1 MSERDVLTITMN
13 GNEGLYECVRSGLVV
28 WLGNCELVVC
38 LVLWGGLLPVQPRGG
53 MNLNMRGRI

>member
-1 MSERDVLTITMN
+1 MTITMN